1 MNIALRILRITLRY
15 KWHIAGAY
23 ACAVAVTAVNVAI
36 PWLVGSAI
44 DETTLALEGG
54 TSPEGTILV
63 VVSLLVATG
72 ALGGMLAT
80 VQYGLEAF
88 LSLRVMYVLR
98 NQFYDHV
105 QNLSFG
111 FHDRHATGDLM
122 SRGMRDIAH
131 VGFFVATSLI
141 GIPFYSLM
149 YLAIAAVL
157 LLLDWRLAL
166 MAIGLTPLLL
176 VVSEFA
182 RRHVTDFWLS
192 IGQKAGE
199 LSTVLQQSLTGVRV
213 VKAFAAGDFEVR
225 KFDTKSGEIADLTV
239 RGARLFASY
248 FSFLNFAFLALTGLV
263 MWYGGARVIGAEMSY
278 GDLSRFLLYVLFMLE
293 PVRFS
298 EQLIRGYAQ
307 GISGGKRLFDIL
319 DAKSPVQES
328 GDAVEMQRVRGHVVF
343 TNVSFTHSD
352 GKSVLKG
359 IDIDAKPGTVV
370 ALLGAQGSGKS
381 SLVNLIPRFYDVS
394 SGAVAIDGKDI
405 RDLTLESLRRN
416 IGVVQQDPFLFS
428 NSIRENIAFGVEN
441 ASCADVVKAA
451 RIAQLD
457 GFVRS
462 LPDGYDTIIGE
473 RGMTLSGGQRQR
485 LSIARAML
493 LDPPMLIL
501 DDATS
506 SVDAETEELF
516 RRAMESAMRGRTTF
530 VVAHRLNTVLS
541 ADQII
546 VLESGVVSERGT
558 HAELYAAKGT
568 YRQIYELQLRPQH
581 DVMLEFEV
589 SIPVMKGEN
598 E

>member
-1 MNIALRILRITLRY
+1 MPKGFPVEN
-15 KWHIAGAY
+15 
-23 ACAVAVTAVNVAI
+23 AC
-36 PWLVGSAI
+36 
-44 DETTLALEGG
+44 
-54 TSPEGTILV
+54 
-63 VVSLLVATG
+63 
-72 ALGGMLAT
+72 
-80 VQYGLEAF
+80 
-88 LSLRVMYVLR
+88 
-98 NQFYDHV
+98 
-105 QNLSFG
+105 
-111 FHDRHATGDLM
+111 
-122 SRGMRDIAH
+122 
-131 VGFFVATSLI
+131 
-141 GIPFYSLM
+141 
-149 YLAIAAVL
+149 
-157 LLLDWRLAL
+157 
-166 MAIGLTPLLL
+166 
-176 VVSEFA
+176 
-182 RRHVTDFWLS
+182 S
-192 IGQKAGE
+192 I
-199 LSTVLQQSLTGVRV
+199 S
-213 VKAFAAGDFEVR
+213 
-225 KFDTKSGEIADLTV
+225 
-239 RGARLFASY
+239 
-248 FSFLNFAFLALTGLV
+248 
-263 MWYGGARVIGAEMSY
+263 M
-278 GDLSRFLLYVLFMLE
+278 
-293 PVRFS
+293 
-298 EQLIRGYAQ
+298 
-307 GISGGKRLFDIL
+307 

-394 SGAVAIDGKDI
+394 LGAIAIDGKDI

-428 NSIRENIAFGVEN
+428 DSIRENIAFGVEN

-457 GFVRS
+457 DFAQS

-506 SVDAETEELF
+506 SVDAETEDLF

-541 ADQII
+541 ADQIM
-546 VLESGVVSERGT
+546 VLEGGIVSERGT
-558 HAELYAAKGT
+558 PDELYAANGK

-581 DVMLEFEV
+581 DVMLEFDI